1 MNSTDIVKYWQIYAL
16 MIGMTRRAI
25 AELMARSPCKVP
37 CGLFPQ
43 TLEKS
48 PTTDVS
54 LQQREEIVAF
64 MGQLHTAA
72 TNAQRE
78 AKIVR
83 IKETIKSA
91 NIITHLTGNPRAKI
105 KKKPE

>member
-1 MNSTDIVKYWQIYAL
+1 

-25 AELMARSPCKVP
+25 AELMASSPCKVP

-64 MGQLHTAA
+64 TGQLHTAA
-72 TNAQRE
+72 TN
-78 AKIVR
+78 VM
-83 IKETIKSA
+83 
-91 NIITHLTGNPRAKI
+91 NNG
-105 KKKPE
+105 KKKCASQLT